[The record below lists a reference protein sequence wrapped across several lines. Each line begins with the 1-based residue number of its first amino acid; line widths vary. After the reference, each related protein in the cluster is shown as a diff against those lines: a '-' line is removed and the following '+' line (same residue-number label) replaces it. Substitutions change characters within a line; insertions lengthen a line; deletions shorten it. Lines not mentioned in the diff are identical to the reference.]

1 MPIMK
6 PNTLL
11 KSLTNLLGKILSPG
25 GATLE
30 AVPAKPDSTNEQQL
44 QEALQLIRAE
54 ENSGPAQFRHWG
66 IND

>member
-30 AVPAKPDSTNEQQL
+30 AGPAKPDSTNEQQL